1 MIRKCLF
8 SALLAKPKCQQQTNL
23 ECRSDETLF
32 WWKTTKQKW
41 QTLLLQSQQTVSQL
55 QGTGH
60 LCDVTKSQ
68 VTSLPL
74 GTGSELHIDQVNF
87 FQHFFKICKYY
98 YYVLFFNCEMGKKF
112 RVLNHLYSRE
122 CGKM

>member
-87 FQHFFKICKYY
+87 LKEYSNIFLKYVNIIIMY
-98 YYVLFFNCEMGKKF
+98 YSLTVRWEKNSEF
-112 RVLNHLYSRE
+112 
-122 CGKM
+122 